1 MAFKTRTSKAI
12 DSKFKKLSIKKSSN
26 YEKAIY
32 LIANQLV
39 FNNVSKHQQKTIDYL
54 NNNTINLDTLS
65 KAIHLNHTQELHNE
79 IISNSTE
86 LSYAKLYY
94 GNSKVRIESNGHIM
108 AMALYCKNIPRNLTL
123 PEGWEAIYNKHKI
136 VLFTK
141 GNNLITGKIDLFN
154 YSRKLRIIIAQA
166 VNAKG
171 AVREINVNIE
181 GVDYWRLLKGNY
193 STMDTVHWNNM
204 KGVF

>member
-39 FNNVSKHQQKTIDYL
+39 FNNVSKHQQKRIDYL

-108 AMALYCKNIPRNLTL
+108 AMALYCKNIPRNLSY
-123 PEGWEAIYNKHKI
+123 A
-136 VLFTK
+136 
-141 GNNLITGKIDLFN
+141 
-154 YSRKLRIIIAQA
+154 YSSTSKRKR
-166 VNAKG
+166 K
-171 AVREINVNIE
+171 
-181 GVDYWRLLKGNY
+181 K
-193 STMDTVHWNNM
+193 
-204 KGVF
+204 K

>member
-1 MAFKTRTSKAI
+1 MAFKIRTSKAI

-39 FNNVSKHQQKTIDYL
+39 FNNVSKHQQKRIDYL

-141 GNNLITGKIDLFN
+141 GNNLITGNVDLFN
-154 YSRKLRIIIAQA
+154 YSRKLRIIIAQV

-193 STMDTVHWNNM
+193 STMDTVRWNNM

>member
-39 FNNVSKHQQKTIDYL
+39 FNNVSKHQQKRIDYL

-141 GNNLITGKIDLFN
+141 GNNLITGNVDLFN

-171 AVREINVNIE
+171 EVREINVNIE

-193 STMDTVHWNNM
+193 STMDTVHWNKM